1 MYLRHTT
8 RVKDGKAHTYWRLV
22 RSVRVGRKVVQQT
35 VAQLGEL
42 DAEGRAQARA
52 LARTITGGREQ
63 ADLFAP
69 IPAEAPPIPVRLD
82 RVRLERSRL
91 FGDVWL
97 GWTLW
102 RALHLDTLLERLLPL
117 GREEVPWA
125 TMALVL
131 VLARLCEPSSELH
144 IAEDW
149 YRRTALDDL
158 LALPAPLVNDDRCYR
173 ALDRLLPHKTAL
185 EQHLVQRLGELFA
198 LDYELLLYD
207 VTSTYF
213 EGAAARNPLAQRGHS
228 RDHRPDC
235 KQVCLALV
243 VTREGMPLGYELF
256 AGNKTDVT
264 TVKEIVGTME
274 ARYGH
279 AQRIWVMDRGMTSAA
294 NLTWLRQTER
304 RYVVGTPKSELRKW
318 AAQIAEAQDWHT
330 VREGVEAKHC
340 AGPDGVETFV
350 LIRSVERRE
359 KERAMH
365 QRFAQRIEAGLTTLT
380 HRLAHARRPL
390 ERGPIERQL
399 GRLLARNP
407 RAASRYLIEI
417 VPDAALPSGLRL
429 AWRTRSEWDDWAR
442 HSEGCYLLR
451 SNIADWSPEDLWRT
465 YIQLTD
471 VEAAFRIQKSELVI
485 RPIWHQREDRVKAHI
500 LVCFLA
506 YVLWKTL
513 EQWQHRAGLGRSPR
527 TILEELGRIQ
537 STDIVLPTTDGRE
550 MRLRCV
556 VRPDLAQARLL
567 DRLGLVLPERL
578 RIRSPALSPREM

>member
-102 RALHLDTLLERLLPL
+102 RALHLDTLLERLLPI

-149 YRRTALDDL
+149 YRRTALDDV

-274 ARYGH
+274 TRYGQ

-318 AAQIAEAQDWHT
+318 AAQIADAQDWQT
-330 VREGVEAKHC
+330 VREGVEAKRC

-417 VPDAALPSGLRL
+417 VADASVPSGLRL
-429 AWRTRSEWDDWAR
+429 AWRARSEWDDWAR

-471 VEAAFRIQKSELVI
+471 AEAAFRIQKSELVI

-578 RIRSPALSPREM
+578 RIPSPALSTSEM

>member
-63 ADLFAP
+63 PDLFAP
-69 IPAEAPPIPVRLD
+69 IPADAPPISVRLD
-82 RVRLERSRL
+82 RVRLERSRT

-102 RALHLDTLLERLLPL
+102 RALQLDTLLERLAARRPRRSAV
-117 GREEVPWA
+117 GHDGP
-125 TMALVL
+125 VL

-198 LDYELLLYD
+198 LDYDLLLYD

-235 KQVCLALV
+235 KQVCMALV

-264 TVKEIVGTME
+264 TVEEIVGTME
-274 ARYGH
+274 ARYG
-279 AQRIWVMDRGMTSAA
+279 QAA
-294 NLTWLRQTER
+294 AHL
-304 RYVVGTPKSELRKW
+304 GHGS
-318 AAQIAEAQDWHT
+318 
-330 VREGVEAKHC
+330 
-340 AGPDGVETFV
+340 
-350 LIRSVERRE
+350 
-359 KERAMH
+359 RA
-365 QRFAQRIEAGLTTLT
+365 
-380 HRLAHARRPL
+380 
-390 ERGPIERQL
+390 
-399 GRLLARNP
+399 
-407 RAASRYLIEI
+407 
-417 VPDAALPSGLRL
+417 
-429 AWRTRSEWDDWAR
+429 
-442 HSEGCYLLR
+442 
-451 SNIADWSPEDLWRT
+451 
-465 YIQLTD
+465 
-471 VEAAFRIQKSELVI
+471 
-485 RPIWHQREDRVKAHI
+485 
-500 LVCFLA
+500 
-506 YVLWKTL
+506 
-513 EQWQHRAGLGRSPR
+513 
-527 TILEELGRIQ
+527 
-537 STDIVLPTTDGRE
+537 
-550 MRLRCV
+550 
-556 VRPDLAQARLL
+556 
-567 DRLGLVLPERL
+567 
-578 RIRSPALSPREM
+578 